1 MCLLSRIVLT
11 FVLKMVLTREEKCD
25 LMVDRNEKAELAN
38 ECLTQNKNNQNSK
51 SWKINQQKK
60 NVPSMSYR

>member
-1 MCLLSRIVLT
+1 
-11 FVLKMVLTREEKCD
+11 MVLTREEKCD